1 MSGTYCATL
10 DNSNCFYDQGY
21 LCKNNSNGATA
32 GLMMALNAQV
42 VAFLT

>member
-21 LCKNNSNGATA
+21 LCKNNSNGACMLAKTT
-32 GLMMALNAQV
+32 N
-42 VAFLT
+42 